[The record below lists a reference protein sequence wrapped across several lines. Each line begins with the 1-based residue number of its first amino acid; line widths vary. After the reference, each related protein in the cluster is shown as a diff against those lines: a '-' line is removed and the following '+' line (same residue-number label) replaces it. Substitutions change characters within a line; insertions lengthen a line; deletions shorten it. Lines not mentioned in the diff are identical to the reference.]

1 MNKRLLFLLKAKIF
15 KRQINLAFI
24 VLLGFTL
31 SSCMTSYYYVKPST
45 HFAYPNANVI
55 SNNKQLKA
63 KKTKFGFLFPPVV
76 KGKDERDVI
85 NKALALDPD
94 ADMLLNAGFNWRVIM
109 ILGYFNFGT
118 LKVEGESARQVIGKQ
133 NLNH

>member
-1 MNKRLLFLLKAKIF
+1 MTKTILSLLKAKIAI
-15 KRQINLAFI
+15 RRLNLVFI

-55 SNNKQLKA
+55 SNNRQLKA
-63 KKTKFGFLFPPVV
+63 KISKFGFLIPPVV

-109 ILGYFNFGT
+109 IFGYFNFGRLT
-118 LKVEGESARQVIGKQ
+118 VEGESAKQVIGIQK
-133 NLNH
+133 LNH

>member
-1 MNKRLLFLLKAKIF
+1 MTKKILFLLKAIIF
-15 KRQINLAFI
+15 TRRLVLAFV

-31 SSCMTSYYYVKPST
+31 SGCITSYYYVKPST
-45 HFAYPNANVI
+45 HFAYPNANVV

-63 KKTKFGFLFPPVV
+63 KKTKFGFMFPPVV

-85 NKALALDPD
+85 NKAIAQDPD
-94 ADMLLNAGFNWRVIM
+94 ADMLLNAGFNWRVFM
-109 ILGYFNFGT
+109 FLGYFNFGRLT
-118 LKVEGESARQVIGKQ
+118 VEGESARQVIGKQ

>member
-1 MNKRLLFLLKAKIF
+1 MTKNNFFSLKAKILR
-15 KRQINLAFI
+15 RQVNIAFV

-63 KKTKFGFLFPPVV
+63 NKTKFGFLFPPVV
-76 KGKDERDVI
+76 KGEDERDVI
-85 NKALALDPD
+85 NKALALDPE

-118 LKVEGESARQVIGKQ
+118 LTVEGESAKQVIGKQ